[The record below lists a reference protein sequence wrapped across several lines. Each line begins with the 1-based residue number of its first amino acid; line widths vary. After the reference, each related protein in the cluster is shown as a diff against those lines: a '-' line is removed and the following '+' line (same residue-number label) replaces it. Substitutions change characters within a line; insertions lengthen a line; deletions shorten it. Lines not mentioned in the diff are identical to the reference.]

1 MYYNIGGVSYNMIY
15 IDNNATTQMPPV
27 VMKEMIR
34 WCNMGNPSSGYSS
47 AKSSRM
53 MMNEFSNAITTVAKT
68 PGTVGVGKGAGKGA
82 RRLGVGVDEG
92 VDEDADADTTDTYT
106 IIFTSGASEGNST
119 IITSVVDACLHK
131 RSVTADSAGG
141 IGSVGIG
148 ITGNTYRPHIISS
161 AIEHKGLIKTLERL
175 HELSRVDF
183 TLVKPRID
191 GSIHVDDIE
200 SEILP
205 STVLIAVIGVNNE
218 TGVINDIPAII
229 SMAHTHNIP
238 VHCDAVQSFSKFKI
252 TSDSFVF
259 SGHKLHGPPGCGV
272 LAIKKKFI
280 AGYGLSAIIHGTQN
294 GGLRGG
300 TENLPGIGA
309 TYCGLR
315 YSIKTHDTKHL
326 LNMKRQLIRGFS
338 ELMPVISYRKYLQGG
353 IPPRCIVV
361 IGENTVP
368 WTLLFSV
375 VKRDGIIGG
384 DSGGSTGGSTNGGD
398 VTIASTGYIC
408 NVKIKDS
415 LERHGIIVSV
425 GSACNTSSAHASHV
439 LYSMGADIY
448 IRKGT
453 LRISL
458 DSSNTTAEI
467 TKVISCFREALR
479 EQDVW

>member
-1 MYYNIGGVSYNMIY
+1 MIY

-53 MMNEFSNAITTVAKT
+53 MMDEFSKAITTVAKT
-68 PGTVGVGKGAGKGA
+68 PGTVGAGKGVGVGVGA
-82 RRLGVGVDEG
+82 KRLGVGADEG
-92 VDEDADADTTDTYT
+92 VDEGADEDADTAADTYT

-131 RSVTADSAGG
+131 RSVNADSAGITGG
-141 IGSVGIG
+141 IGSIGSVCNVGG
-148 ITGNTYRPHIISS
+148 IGNTYRPHIISS

-175 HELSRVDF
+175 HDLSRVDF

-205 STVLIAVIGVNNE
+205 NTVLIAVIGVNNE

-280 AGYGLSAIIHGTQN
+280 TGYGLSGIIHGTQN

-338 ELMPVISYRKYLQGG
+338 GIMPVISYRKYLQGG

-384 DSGGSTGGSTNGGD
+384 DIGEGSGSD
-398 VTIASTGYIC
+398 IASTGYIC

-467 TKVISCFREALR
+467 TKVTSCFREALR